1 MFFGMRGSLEEGT
14 MGRRGVTVL
23 SLLLWLVTSGRAMAA
38 VPPAKVVQQFIDAH
52 LQGHFAEARGLTLE
66 QVQLSGSLFS
76 NWLFGAG
83 AAGGGDAATADVFLS
98 RKFAQAFRYN
108 ILGTT
113 PSGDNQVIV
122 TVMRSSPNLVHLYTW
137 ALAPQRGAPP
147 YTLIDAIDTY
157 MTKVNFPVEESR
169 MEFTLVAEAGEWY
182 ISAIRDEKFQQL
194 QTYWLS
200 QQPLSAAAA
209 PPAAPAAGAAPAPAG
224 APGATTTT
232 DNPGRQLADAQFNAT
247 LQGFNRPAQPP
258 AAATPPPPAKKA
270 EEDKPSI
277 LERVAR
283 TFGIGKSESNTSAN
297 IAGTGL
303 RKTVE
308 TIREA
313 LQRYAVSHNGSV
325 PGPTDVY
332 DWSSL
337 RQIVNRY
344 SKRSIPTTEAA
355 AGLSFVR
362 YRVAPSRDDYTL
374 LLELHEPQD
383 GLKRIEVTPL
393 SVDRGD

>member
-1 MFFGMRGSLEEGT
+1 MGQRGL
-14 MGRRGVTVL
+14 TVL
-23 SLLLWLVTSGRAMAA
+23 SLLLWLVASGRAVAA
-38 VPPAKVVQQFIDAH
+38 TLPAKVVQQFIDAH
-52 LQGHFAEARGLTLE
+52 LQGQFAAARGLTLE
-66 QVQLSGSLFS
+66 QVQLNGSLFS

-83 AAGGGDAATADVFLS
+83 TAGGEDAATADVFLS

-113 PSGDNQVIV
+113 PNGDNQVVV
-122 TVMRSSPNLVHLYTW
+122 TVVRSSPNLAHLYTW

-147 YTLIDAIDTY
+147 YTLVEAIDTY

-169 MEFTLVAEAGEWY
+169 MEFTLIAEAGEWY
-182 ISAIRDEKFQQL
+182 ISAIRDEKFLQL

-200 QQPLSAAAA
+200 QPPPSAAA
-209 PPAAPAAGAAPAPAG
+209 PPGAPAALGVEPAPAR
-224 APGATTTT
+224 PPVATTPT

-247 LQGFNRPAQPP
+247 LQGFNRPTPPP
-258 AAATPPPPAKKA
+258 AAANPPPAKKA
-270 EEDKPSI
+270 GEEKPSF
-277 LERVAR
+277 LEKM
-283 TFGIGKSESNTSAN
+283 FGAGKSESTTSAKLSDME
-297 IAGTGL
+297 IQ
-303 RKTVE
+303 RTVS

-313 LQRYAVSHNGSV
+313 LQRYAVGHNGSV

-344 SKRSIPTTEAA
+344 SKRPIPTTEEA

-362 YRVAPSRDDYTL
+362 YRVVPSRDDYTL

-383 GLKRIEVTPL
+383 GLKRIELTAL
-393 SVDRGD
+393 SVDRGN

>member
-1 MFFGMRGSLEEGT
+1 
-14 MGRRGVTVL
+14 
-23 SLLLWLVTSGRAMAA
+23 MAA
-38 VPPAKVVQQFIDAH
+38 APPAKVVQQFIEAH

-76 NWLFGAG
+76 NWLFAAG
-83 AAGGGDAATADVFLS
+83 TAGGGDAATADVFLS

-113 PSGDNQVIV
+113 PSGDNQAFV

-147 YTLIDAIDTY
+147 YTLVEAIDTY

-169 MEFTLVAEAGEWY
+169 MEFTLIAEAGEWY
-182 ISAIRDEKFQQL
+182 ISAIRDEKFLQL

-200 QQPLSAAAA
+200 QPPPSAAAA
-209 PPAAPAAGAAPAPAG
+209 PPGAPMASGTGPAPTGPPGAA
-224 APGATTTT
+224 TTT

-247 LQGFNRPAQPP
+247 LQGFNRPAAPP
-258 AAATPPPPAKKA
+258 AAAANPPPAKKT
-270 EEDKPSI
+270 EEKPPL
-277 LERVAR
+277 LERL
-283 TFGIGKSESNTSAN
+283 FGAGKTESTTSAN
-297 IAGTGL
+297 LSGMDIQ
-303 RKTVE
+303 KTVR

-313 LQRYAVSHNGSV
+313 LQRYAVGHNGSV
-325 PGPTDVY
+325 PGPTDIY

-344 SKRSIPTTEAA
+344 SKISIPTTEEA

-362 YRVAPSRDDYTL
+362 YRVDPSRDDYTL

-383 GLKRIEVTPL
+383 GLKRIELTAL
-393 SVDRGD
+393 SVDRGK